1 MAVDLNELSCPNLIL
16 LYSISLVRFASVSL
30 QFFDDHDNVR
40 LWKLYISD
48 SDFLRL

>member
-1 MAVDLNELSCPNLIL
+1 MAVDLSELSCPNLIL

-30 QFFDDHDNVR
+30 QFFDNHDYVR